1 MTPHKYSPHITQIF
15 FMLLGSYKYS
25 LYNPHK
31 LLWTLS
37 QILPI
42 ASYILSNLDF
52 PQKYLSHCYQ
62 IGPQNYTISTKKPKT
77 IYLVGKIQKAQQNPL
92 KSSSLYGNIFTKSYK
107 AQKLFWHLFYKAKIL
122 FWHLFYK
129 TQMLFWH
136 LFYKAQILFWHL
148 FYKA

>member
-1 MTPHKYSPHITQIF
+1 
-15 FMLLGSYKYS
+15 MLLGSYKYS

-92 KSSSLYGNIFTKSYK
+92 KSSSLYGDIFTKSYK

>member
-1 MTPHKYSPHITQIF
+1 
-15 FMLLGSYKYS
+15 MLLGSYKYS

>member
-1 MTPHKYSPHITQIF
+1 
-15 FMLLGSYKYS
+15 MLLGSHKYS

-31 LLWTLS
+31 LLWALS

-62 IGPQNYTISTKKPKT
+62 IGPQNYTIFTKKPKI
-77 IYLVGKIQKAQQNPL
+77 IYLVRKIQKAQQNSL
-92 KSSSLYGNIFTKSYK
+92 KSPLLHGNIFTKSYK